1 MKFSRNSKTSKSSR
15 NSKSSKTYK
24 KKTMSTLKTLKTL
37 KRFKTL
43 KNKFKLGKTSTQ
55 KAIKKYLSKNNSDY
69 EKYGEILN
77 HFKLFFKA
85 IIDIDKD
92 DVNDVNEKYRIKKD
106 NILDKLN
113 TIELKDPILNHVL
126 SVSPDIYGL
135 LHITDHKI
143 PYYDLIDVYY
153 KVLNKLEEVIEE
165 EEDANLRSEATNIQL
180 TLIDNLVDAFIKNKK
195 TKMNT
200 HTIDDDLLDM
210 FRGMAVT
217 EDVDKLEEMFLKM
230 KVEH

>member
-1 MKFSRNSKTSKSSR
+1 MKFSRNSKNSR

-24 KKTMSTLKTLKTL
+24 KKTMSTLKTLK
-37 KRFKTL
+37 RFKTL
-43 KNKFKLGKTSTQ
+43 KNKFKLRKTSTQ

-85 IIDIDKD
+85 IIDIDND
-92 DVNDVNEKYRIKKD
+92 DVNEKYRIKKD

-165 EEDANLRSEATNIQL
+165 EEDANLRSEATIIQL

>member
-1 MKFSRNSKTSKSSR
+1 MKFSRNSKNSR

-24 KKTMSTLKTLKTL
+24 KKTMSTLKTLK
-37 KRFKTL
+37 RFKTL
-43 KNKFKLGKTSTQ
+43 KNKFKLRKTSTQ

-85 IIDIDKD
+85 IIDIDND
-92 DVNDVNEKYRIKKD
+92 DVNEKYRIKKD

>member
-1 MKFSRNSKTSKSSR
+1 MKFSKNSK
-15 NSKSSKTYK
+15 NSKTYK
-24 KKTMSTLKTLKTL
+24 KKSMS
-37 KRFKTL
+37 RFKTF
-43 KNKFKLGKTSTQ
+43 KKKFKLPKSSTQ
-55 KAIKKYLSKNNSDY
+55 KAIKKYLSKNHSDY

-85 IIDIDKD
+85 IIDIDND
-92 DVNDVNEKYRIKKD
+92 DLNEKYRIKKD
-106 NILDKLN
+106 NILSKLN

-195 TKMNT
+195 NT